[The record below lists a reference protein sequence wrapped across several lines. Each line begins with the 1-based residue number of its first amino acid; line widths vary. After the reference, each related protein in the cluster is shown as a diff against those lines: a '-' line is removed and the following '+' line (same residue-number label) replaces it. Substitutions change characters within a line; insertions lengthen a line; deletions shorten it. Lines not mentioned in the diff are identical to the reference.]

1 MGIWSTR
8 RPIYNRSV
16 HRAVTRPVR
25 RFHGGPSPDH
35 GIHMRPSHIR
45 IILNH
50 ELAGAGNGEHTP
62 VMLWGPPGIGKSDLV
77 RQAGERHRVPVVDI
91 RLSQMEPSD
100 LRGIPFRIGEHVE
113 WAVPSMLPDAGR
125 HGPSGFLFLDE
136 LTSAAPSVC
145 AAAYQLI
152 LDRRL
157 GDYRVPTGWAIVAAG
172 NRQGDRGI
180 SYTMPSPLANRFSHY
195 EITVDVEDWAD
206 WAYSQGIDE
215 RVIGFVRFRPDRLFH
230 FDPAD
235 NPRAFPTPRSWEF
248 VHRALRKYDRN
259 ASVLGPAIEGC
270 VGQRAA
276 VEFQA
281 FLASREAL
289 PDIDRILVGE
299 RPAPPEELDLQYA
312 LACALI
318 SRAVGSAD
326 GAAPAGEVCG
336 RILAYA
342 GTLPQ
347 REIAIMLV
355 SDLVRMAGDPVMALP
370 EFAPWAD
377 TVADLLLY
385 D

>member
-1 MGIWSTR
+1 
-8 RPIYNRSV
+8 
-16 HRAVTRPVR
+16 
-25 RFHGGPSPDH
+25 
-35 GIHMRPSHIR
+35 MRPSHIS
-45 IILNH
+45 IILDH
-50 ELAGAGNGEHTP
+50 ELVGAGSGEHTP

-77 RQAGERHRVPVVDI
+77 RQAGVRHRVPVVDI

-100 LRGIPFRIGEHVE
+100 LRGIPFRTGEHVE
-113 WAVPSMLPDAGR
+113 WAVPSMLPDEVR
-125 HGPSGFLFLDE
+125 HGASGFLFLDE
-136 LTSAAPSVC
+136 LTSAVPSVS

-157 GDYRVPTGWAIVAAG
+157 GDYRVPPGWAIVAAG

-195 EITVDVEDWAD
+195 EIGVDVEDWAA
-206 WAYSQGIDE
+206 WAYTHGIDE

-259 ASVLGPAIEGC
+259 PAVIGPAIEGC
-270 VGQRAA
+270 VGQGAA

-289 PDIDRILVGE
+289 PDIDRILAGE

-318 SRAVGSAD
+318 SRAAGPAD
-326 GAAPAGEVCG
+326 TAAPPGEVCG

-342 GTLPQ
+342 VTLPQ

-355 SDLVRMAGDPVMALP
+355 SDLVRVAGDHVMELP

-377 TVADLLLY
+377 TVADILLY
-385 D
+385 A